1 MCIRDRLKE
10 DFEKYKKDNE
20 ISITDNEKAIEYVV
34 LVNAKGKILTKT
46 SDKNTKFSDDSNVGY
61 YWSRIRKKILKA
73 KKENKL
79 ESHHKILLNNQLLK
93 EDFERHKNL
102 RNID

>member
-1 MCIRDRLKE
+1 MLQLIKAKKEYQSNHKILLNNPLLKE

-46 SDKNTKFSDDSNVGY
+46 SDKNTKFSDDSNVLLL
-61 YWSRIRKKILKA
+61 SRIRKKKY
-73 KKENKL
+73 
-79 ESHHKILLNNQLLK
+79 
-93 EDFERHKNL
+93 
-102 RNID
+102 